1 MVGRSLRQ
9 RQSCLGFVPEER
21 NETITKGAPLS
32 YCVYSLQYYWQ
43 TLAAVVAVIR
53 QLPQPLLR
61 KGFDF
66 YKHLAPM
73 ERRNSGKADCREM
86 EKRVR
91 SQEGG
96 SSPLSSL
103 ISCSSFFSSSR
114 ILRCISPSRRKAA
127 VDLN

>member
-1 MVGRSLRQ
+1 MGARSLRQ

-21 NETITKGAPLS
+21 N
-32 YCVYSLQYYWQ
+32 VHSLRYYWQ

-53 QLPQPLLR
+53 QLPQLLLR

-73 ERRNSGKADCREM
+73 ERRDSGKADCREM
-86 EKRVR
+86 DKRVR
-91 SQEGG
+91 SQERS

-114 ILRCISPSRRKAA
+114 ILDRKS
-127 VDLN
+127 V